1 MKKDVLI
8 YLLFFVLTICFFF
21 PFLTGNNIFG
31 FRDLSLYFYPIR
43 SLMVEMVKSGQLPLW
58 NPYIFCG
65 IPFFA
70 TLQAGFLYPLSLLFY
85 ILPFNLGF
93 NYFIIL
99 HYFLA
104 AVFTY
109 ILMRYYGAGRVGAAA
124 AGVIFAFSGY
134 LLSASNMNTTLTSAI
149 WLPLVL
155 LMWDLFLKD
164 EGQLKGWLSIPFFS
178 PGYFLG
184 LVVLLS
190 LMFLGGEPTILYSTV
205 LLMMF
210 YALFQKRVA
219 KILYMVPLLMIV
231 AALLMVQVLPFAE
244 YVLNSVRMWR
254 TELDFISHSS
264 FPPWELV
271 NLIFPNFWGNFLTG
285 TLVKDILK
293 ENCQTWILSSYIGI
307 LPLFLAGLALKQRF
321 KMKGFYLCAALFF
334 LVLSLGSYTP
344 IYKALF
350 YMLPGLSAIRY
361 PVKFL
366 FFPVFAVA
374 VMAGWGVE
382 RLEDGLRPAV
392 IVFFSVL
399 SALVLAG
406 TSALYL
412 FKREIHA
419 HLAARLGLS
428 EYNKFVLAK
437 LLGENQQNLLFIFII
452 LSVMFI
458 LVIAFN
464 NKIIKKD
471 QFKYSVVLVI
481 AADLFIFNYALN
493 PPISAELFLSQPANV
508 ASLKGDRSLFRYY
521 VDPDVY
527 EKSGSYFTNQNEIL
541 YSLKSKLSPNL
552 IVPHRLYD
560 FMGRESI
567 EPLRNAR
574 IFWAFRDKFIGSR
587 LPVLSRANVK
597 YILSYEELESPDLRM
612 VSAADFYL
620 YQNMDYFPRAY
631 IKEGYCQILRYTP
644 DEVEIKAYADDLGK
658 LVLADNYYPG
668 WKAYLDGKPTQIER
682 EQYLFRA
689 VFVPPGW
696 HQVVFRYE
704 PDSVKIGAIISLF
717 TLAGLF
723 SFAGGALW
731 WRKNR

>member
-1 MKKDVLI
+1 MKKDLLIHLCFLLLVLI
-8 YLLFFVLTICFFF
+8 FFF
-21 PFLTGNNIFG
+21 AFLTGNNIFG
-31 FRDLSLYFYPIR
+31 FRDLSLYFYPLR
-43 SLMVEMVKSGQLPLW
+43 SLMVEMVKGGQLPLW

-70 TLQAGFLYPLSLLFY
+70 TLQSGFLYPLSLLFY

-104 AVFTY
+104 AAFTY
-109 ILMRYYGAGRVGAAA
+109 VLMRYYGAGRAGAAA

-134 LLSASNMNTTLTSAI
+134 LLSASNMNTTLTSVI

-178 PGYFLG
+178 SGHFLG
-184 LVVLLS
+184 LVVSLS
-190 LMFLGGEPTILYSTV
+190 LMFLGGEPTILYSTI
-205 LLMMF
+205 LLMVV
-210 YALFQKRVA
+210 YAFFRNRIA
-219 KILYMVPLLMIV
+219 KILYIIPLLLV
-231 AALLMVQVLPFAE
+231 VSSLLMVQVLPFIE

-254 TELDFISHSS
+254 TELDFVSHSS
-264 FPPWELV
+264 FPSWELV

-293 ENCQTWILSSYIGI
+293 ENYQTWVLSSYIGI

-321 KMKGFYLCAALFF
+321 KMKGFYICAALFF
-334 LVLSLGSYTP
+334 LVLALGSYTP

-350 YMLPGLSAIRY
+350 YALPGLSAIRY

-374 VMAGWGVE
+374 VLAGWGVE
-382 RLEDGLRPAV
+382 RLEDGVRPAV

-406 TSALYL
+406 GSGLYL

-419 HLAARLGLS
+419 HFAARLGLS

-452 LSVMFI
+452 LLVMFI
-458 LVIAFN
+458 LMIAFN

-471 QFKYSVVLVI
+471 QFKYSVILVI
-481 AADLFIFNYALN
+481 AADLFICNYALN
-493 PPISAELFLSQPANV
+493 PPISAELFSNQPANV
-508 ASLKGDRSLFRYY
+508 SSLKGDRSLFRYY

-527 EKSGSYFTNQNEIL
+527 EKSGSYFVNQNEIL
-541 YSLKSKLSPNL
+541 YSLKSKLAPNL
-552 IVPHRLYD
+552 IVQDRLYD

-567 EPLRNAR
+567 EPLGHAR
-574 IFWAFRDKFIGSR
+574 IFWAFRDKFIGER

-620 YQNMDYFPRAY
+620 YQNLDYFPRAY
-631 IKEGYCQILRYTP
+631 IKEGYCQILSYTP
-644 DEVEIKAYADDLGK
+644 NEVEIKAYADDLGK

-668 WKAYLDGKPTQIER
+668 WKAYLDGKPTEISR

-696 HQVVFRYE
+696 HQVLFKYE

-717 TLAGLF
+717 TLAGLL
-723 SFAGGALW
+723 SFAGVALW
-731 WRKNR
+731 RRGK